1 VRNYNP
7 CSREDVLK
15 KLLFALGVAI
25 IGSLAWIASAP
36 EKAAAVPVPVRRDV
50 PVALGAPAPIP
61 TASMPPASTSA
72 TPTSPIL
79 TGEPLDAPPPDV
91 IAEVPVPAEVIA
103 PIATE
108 TAPPP
113 VVANEIP
120 SLVDADSPRPMIV
133 PVAGIARSAMRDMFN
148 ESRGKRRHEA
158 IDILAPKG
166 TPVIA
171 TDDGVVKKLF
181 TSKPGGLT
189 VYQFDPDQR
198 FCYYYA
204 HLDRY
209 APGLHEGQFLE
220 RGEVLGYVGT
230 TGNAG
235 NTPHLHFAL
244 IRLDKDRRWWKG
256 TYVNPYPALAGR

>member
-1 VRNYNP
+1 M
-7 CSREDVLK
+7 K
-15 KLLFALGVAI
+15 KLIALLGVTL
-25 IGSLAWIASAP
+25 IGTVAWIASAP
-36 EKAAAVPVPVRRDV
+36 EQAADVPVRGDV
-50 PVALGAPAPIP
+50 PAAMGAPAP
-61 TASMPPASTSA
+61 ASTESA
-72 TPTSPIL
+72 SVAVPDLS
-79 TGEPLDAPPPDV
+79 GEPLDAPPP
-91 IAEVPVPAEVIA
+91 EVALERPVPAEVIA

-113 VVANEIP
+113 VVPNEPP
-120 SLVDADSPRPMIV
+120 SIHDPDRPRAMIV
-133 PVAGIARSAMRDMFN
+133 PVAGVDRSAIRDMFN
-148 ESRGKRRHEA
+148 ESRGNRRHEA

-209 APGLHEGQFLE
+209 APGLHEGQLLR

-244 IRLDKDRRWWKG
+244 IRLDKERRWWKG
-256 TYVNPYPALAGR
+256 TYVNPYPSLARR

>member
-1 VRNYNP
+1 V
-7 CSREDVLK
+7 K
-15 KLLFALGVAI
+15 KLLALVVAAGI
-25 IGSLAWIASAP
+25 AALAWIAAGP
-36 EKAAAVPVPVRRDV
+36 DKVGDVVVRPPDV
-50 PVALGAPAPIP
+50 GVAMGAPAPAP
-61 TASMPPASTSA
+61 TASAAVAVPDLA
-72 TPTSPIL
+72 
-79 TGEPLDAPPPDV
+79 GEPLDTPPP
-91 IAEVPVPAEVIA
+91 EVEPETPVPPAVIA

-113 VVANEIP
+113 AVPNEPP
-120 SLVDADSPRPMIV
+120 SMRDAHAPRPMIV
-133 PVAGIARSAMRDMFN
+133 PVAGVSRDALRDMFN
-148 ESRGKRRHEA
+148 EPRGGRRHEA

-209 APGLHEGQFLE
+209 APGLHEGQLLR

-256 TYVNPYPALAGR
+256 TYVNPYPYLAGK

>member
-1 VRNYNP
+1 M
-7 CSREDVLK
+7 K
-15 KLLFALGVAI
+15 KLLALLGVAGI
-25 IGSLAWIASAP
+25 AALAWIAAGTD
-36 EKAAAVPVPVRRDV
+36 EAVNVPIGPPDVAVAMGGPPPAVSTAEDV
-50 PVALGAPAPIP
+50 PGLA
-61 TASMPPASTSA
+61 
-72 TPTSPIL
+72 
-79 TGEPLDAPPPDV
+79 GEPFDAPPP
-91 IAEVPVPAEVIA
+91 EVALEPAVPAAIIA

-113 VVANEIP
+113 VIPNEEP
-120 SLVDADSPRPMIV
+120 SMRDADAPRAMII
-133 PVAGIARSAMRDMFN
+133 PVAGIGPSGIRDMFN
-148 ESRGKRRHEA
+148 ESRGSRRHEA

-171 TDDGVVKKLF
+171 TDDGIVKKLF

-209 APGLHEGQFLE
+209 AAGLHEGQNLR

-256 TYVNPYPALAGR
+256 TYVNPYPYLAGGKTR

>member
-1 VRNYNP
+1 V
-7 CSREDVLK
+7 K
-15 KLLFALGVAI
+15 KLLALLGVAL
-25 IGSLAWIASAP
+25 IGALAWIAAGP
-36 EKAAAVPVPVRRDV
+36 DKAAEVPVRRDV
-50 PVALGAPAPIP
+50 PGAMGAPAP
-61 TASMPPASTSA
+61 ASAASTSVGD
-72 TPTSPIL
+72 PDLS
-79 TGEPLDAPPPDV
+79 GEPLDAPPN
-91 IAEVPVPAEVIA
+91 E
-103 PIATE
+103 
-108 TAPPP
+108 PP
-113 VVANEIP
+113 
-120 SLVDADSPRPMIV
+120 SMRDADAPRALIV
-133 PVAGIARSAMRDMFN
+133 PVAGVARSAIRDMFN
-148 ESRGKRRHEA
+148 ETRGNRRHEA
-158 IDILAPKG
+158 IDILAPTG

-209 APGLHEGQFLE
+209 APGLHEGQLLR

-230 TGNAG
+230 TGNAPK

-256 TYVNPYPALAGR
+256 TYVNPYPSLAGR

>member
-1 VRNYNP
+1 M
-7 CSREDVLK
+7 K
-15 KLLFALGVAI
+15 KLLAFLGVAFI
-25 IGSLAWIASAP
+25 ATLAWIASAP
-36 EKAAAVPVPVRRDV
+36 EKAADVSVPRDV
-50 PVALGAPAPIP
+50 PVAMGAPAS
-61 TASMPPASTSA
+61 ASVPELA
-72 TPTSPIL
+72 
-79 TGEPLDAPPPDV
+79 GEPLDAPPPEV
-91 IAEVPVPAEVIA
+91 AAEMPVPPEVID

-113 VVANEIP
+113 PAAANEPP
-120 SLVDADSPRPMIV
+120 SMRDADGPRAMII
-133 PVAGIARSAMRDMFN
+133 PVQGIERSALRDMFN
-148 ESRGKRRHEA
+148 ESRGNRRHEA
-158 IDILAPKG
+158 IDILAPTG

-209 APGLHEGQFLE
+209 APGLHEGQLLR
-220 RGEVLGYVGT
+220 RGEILGYVGT

-256 TYVNPYPALAGR
+256 TYVNPYPSLVAQ